1 MVKITVI
8 RKTLLRFSLFTKR
21 GNGRKTRWR
30 ERVKLRGC
38 GTMDIRRYFSPV
50 GGSKPAGTSQHSKG
64 KKKRNVIV
72 IDDSDEELPTP
83 AVTKRQRTII
93 LDSDSDE
100 DLFKGTECKKSSK
113 EENVSKTSK
122 RKPQQKPESP
132 KYKPITAKN
141 FFGTEPVTSKDKTTS
156 KKKDGDSSEK
166 AFEKTLQQLDE
177 GEDKQFKE
185 SKGSSKQRSAADH
198 SSKSSEN
205 FQKTLKQLDE
215 QKSHYHKEGKTIP
228 KHPSVEEPKPKPNE
242 NSPPEKKPS
251 KEIPTK
257 QSAASKLSSKLKRFE
272 FGKRD
277 HGSCQNEGDELQHKD
292 KKVKLESEEKEKIPR
307 DKRDSPHK
315 KASPQK
321 DINVKSEQTKSIKE
335 EKIDTGPKK
344 VSGPSSKER
353 TYPKEE
359 KKEVLVEEKHSMQEK
374 KVTPKKPAKENT
386 QAPDTTPQ
394 DEKKK
399 TARNAYLKFMQR
411 SGPANPGSKEIP
423 EGKPDCLQ
431 GLVFVLSGVFDS
443 LDREE
448 SSELIKKYGGRVT
461 TSVSRNTSYLV
472 VGVEA
477 GESKLKKAEQLGTK
491 QIDEDGLLELI
502 ATLPG
507 KESKEATPT
516 QGGSG
521 LSKLKKFA
529 RESEPK
535 EPPKPSPQSASPR
548 TPSSLAS
555 SLTSATTPKRSL
567 SSSQASLASQESGSP
582 SSSTS
587 SPRTQ
592 SISSQEL
599 SNRSE
604 EALMWV
610 DKYKP
615 ASTKNIIGQQGGAS
629 NVRKLLNWLQNWQKN
644 QLGDK
649 RPPMPSPWAKD
660 DTGGYY
666 KAALLS
672 GPPGVGKTTTAHL
685 VCKEMGYDVLEL
697 NASDARS
704 KKSIDQI
711 VSELLGNKSLA
722 GFATGGGHTSSR
734 HALVMDEV
742 DGMSGNEDRGGVQ
755 ELIALIKKSKIP
767 IIAMCNDRNHPKIR
781 SLANHCFDLR
791 FYKPRVEQIRG
802 PMMSVCYREGI
813 KIKPEALDQI
823 IIGSNQDIRQ
833 VLHHLSM
840 WSAKEKNLQTDD
852 VKREAKKAQ
861 KDFKKGPWDVC
872 RTVFTESEHKNL
884 NIHEKSAL
892 FFNDY
897 SIAPLF
903 VQENYPKVVP
913 HSAKGNR
920 RATLEQLAKTAAS
933 VSDGDLVGQLIRSHG
948 AWSLLPTQAMFSS
961 VIPGEYMSGHLSAQI
976 EFPAWF
982 GKNSRRNKLDR
993 LAQELQMHMRLRISG
1008 SKRDVGMDYCEMMRD
1023 TIVTPLVKHGAEGVD
1038 EAVEAMNSYDL
1049 LREDLE
1055 SLLELSSWPNSKN
1068 PMSTVESK
1076 VKAAFT
1082 RKFNKDC
1089 HLTPFAAPS
1098 IKKKKKGKP
1107 SDSYG
1112 DEEEEEEDEEEEEE
1126 GLASSGMIKL
1136 HLSY

>member
-1 MVKITVI
+1 
-8 RKTLLRFSLFTKR
+8 
-21 GNGRKTRWR
+21 
-30 ERVKLRGC
+30 
-38 GTMDIRRYFSPV
+38 MDIRRYFAPA
-50 GGSKPAGTSQHSKG
+50 GGSKPSGTSQHSKP
-64 KKKRNVIV
+64 KKKRNVIH
-72 IDDSDEELPTP
+72 DSDEESPSP
-83 AVTKRQRTII
+83 VVTKKQRIVV

-100 DLFKGTECKKSSK
+100 ELFKKSSK
-113 EENVSKTSK
+113 KEEKISKTTK
-122 RKPQQKPESP
+122 HNPQQKPESP
-132 KYKPITAKN
+132 KYKPITAAS
-141 FFGTEPVTSKDKTTS
+141 FFGTEPVTSKDKITS
-156 KKKDGDSSEK
+156 KKKNNDSSEK

-177 GEDKQFKE
+177 EDFEILKEIKE
-185 SKGSSKQRSAADH
+185 SSKHRSAVDH
-198 SSKSSEN
+198 SSKSSES
-205 FQKTLKQLDE
+205 FEKTLKQLDE
-215 QKSHYHKEGKTIP
+215 QKTHHKEVKASP
-228 KHPSVEEPKPKPNE
+228 KHSSVAEPKPKPNE
-242 NSPPEKKPS
+242 NSPPEKKTA
-251 KEIPTK
+251 KEIPAK
-257 QSAASKLSSKLKRFE
+257 QSTASKLGSKLKRFE

-277 HGSCQNEGDELQHKD
+277 HGGCQNEDELQHKD
-292 KKVKLESEEKEKIPR
+292 KKVKLVSEEKERMPKY
-307 DKRDSPHK
+307 KRDSPQK
-315 KASPQK
+315 KTSPQK
-321 DINVKSEQTKSIKE
+321 DIKVKSEQKKSTKE
-335 EKIDTGPKK
+335 EKIDTDSKK
-344 VSGPSSKER
+344 VSGQSSKEGISQ
-353 TYPKEE
+353 KED
-359 KKEVLVEEKHSMQEK
+359 KKDVQMKERHIVPEK
-374 KVTPKKPAKENT
+374 KVTPKKAVKENT

-399 TARNAYLKFMQR
+399 AARDAYLKFRQR

-448 SSELIKKYGGRVT
+448 ATEIVKKYGGKVT

-507 KESKEATPT
+507 KESKEATPKQAT
-516 QGGSG
+516 SGS
-521 LSKLKKFA
+521 SKLKKFA

-535 EPPKPSPQSASPR
+535 EAPTLASQSASPS
-548 TPSSLAS
+548 TPDSLV
-555 SLTSATTPKRSL
+555 TSTTTPKRSL
-567 SSSQASLASQESGSP
+567 SSSQASLTSQESGSP

-599 SNRSE
+599 NSRSE
-604 EALMWV
+604 DALMWV

-629 NVRKLLNWLQNWQKN
+629 NVKKLLNWLQNWQKN

-704 KKSIDQI
+704 KKSIDQV

-791 FYKPRVEQIRG
+791 FYKPRIEQIRG

-813 KIKPEALDQI
+813 KIKSEALDQI

-840 WSAKEKNLQTDD
+840 WSVKEKNLQTDD
-852 VKREAKKAQ
+852 VKKEAKKAH

-884 NIHEKSAL
+884 NIHEKSDL

-920 RATLEQLAKTAAS
+920 RATLQQLAKTAAS
-933 VSDGDLVGQLIRSHG
+933 VADGDLVGQLIRSHG
-948 AWSLLPTQAMFSS
+948 SWSLLPTQAMFSS
-961 VIPGEYMSGHLSAQI
+961 VIPGEYMSGHLAAQI
-976 EFPAWF
+976 DFPAWF

-1023 TIVTPLVKHGAEGVD
+1023 IIVTPLVKYGAEGVD
-1038 EAVEAMNSYDL
+1038 KAVEAMNSYDL

-1068 PMSTVESK
+1068 PMNTVESK

-1098 IKKKKKGKP
+1098 IKKKKGKP

-1112 DEEEEEEDEEEEEE
+1112 EEEGEESEDEEEEEDDL
-1126 GLASSGMIKL
+1126 GTSGMIKVKVGG
-1136 HLSY
+1136 SKGQGSTAGAGRGRGRGRGGGATAATRGGRGRAKK

>member
-1 MVKITVI
+1 
-8 RKTLLRFSLFTKR
+8 
-21 GNGRKTRWR
+21 
-30 ERVKLRGC
+30 
-38 GTMDIRRYFSPV
+38 MDIRRYFAPA
-50 GGSKPAGTSQHSKG
+50 GGSKPSGTSHHSKE
-64 KKKRNVIV
+64 KKKRNVIH
-72 IDDSDEELPTP
+72 DSDEEESPTP
-83 AVTKRQRTII
+83 AATKKQRII
-93 LDSDSDE
+93 VLDSDSDE
-100 DLFKGTECKKSSK
+100 ELFKGTEHKKTSK
-113 EENVSKTSK
+113 KESISKTSK
-122 RKPQQKPESP
+122 HKPQQKPESP
-132 KYKPITAKN
+132 KYKPMSATS
-141 FFGTEPVTSKDKTTS
+141 FFGTDPVTSKDKTTT
-156 KKKDGDSSEK
+156 KKKNSDSSDKE
-166 AFEKTLQQLDE
+166 FEKTLQQLDDE
-177 GEDKQFKE
+177 ESKQFKE
-185 SKGSSKQRSAADH
+185 SKGKSKHHSVADH
-198 SSKSSEN
+198 SSKSSES
-205 FQKTLKQLDE
+205 FEKTLKQLDE
-215 QKSHYHKEGKTIP
+215 QKSRHRKEVKTSP
-228 KHPSVEEPKPKPNE
+228 KRPSVEEPKPKPNE

-251 KEIPTK
+251 KEIPAK
-257 QSAASKLSSKLKRFE
+257 QSTASKLSSKLKRFE

-277 HGSCQNEGDELQHKD
+277 HGSCQNEEDELQHKD
-292 KKVKLESEEKEKIPR
+292 KKVKLESEEKERMPK
-307 DKRDSPHK
+307 DKQDSPHK
-315 KASPQK
+315 KASPHK
-321 DINVKSEQTKSIKE
+321 DIKVKSEQTKTIKE
-335 EKIDTGPKK
+335 DKLDTDSRRG
-344 VSGPSSKER
+344 SGASSKEG
-353 TYPKEE
+353 TSQKED
-359 KKEVLVEEKHSMQEK
+359 KKETQVKEKHS
-374 KVTPKKPAKENT
+374 VTPKKSGKEDT
-386 QAPDTTPQ
+386 QASEATPQ

-399 TARNAYLKFMQR
+399 AARDAYLKFRQR

-448 SSELIKKYGGRVT
+448 ASELVKKYGGKVT

-507 KESKEATPT
+507 KESKEATPKRA
-516 QGGSG
+516 GSG
-521 LSKLKKFA
+521 SSKLKKFA

-535 EPPKPSPQSASPR
+535 ESVKLGPQSASPS
-548 TPSSLAS
+548 TPSSSAS
-555 SLTSATTPKRSL
+555 SLTSTTTPKRSL

-599 SNRSE
+599 SSRSE

-644 QLGDK
+644 QLGDR

-685 VCKEMGYDVLEL
+685 VCKEMGYDILEL

-722 GFATGGGHTSSR
+722 GFATGGGHTSSK
-734 HALVMDEV
+734 HALLMDEV

-813 KIKPEALDQI
+813 KIKAEALDQI

-840 WSAKEKNLQTDD
+840 WSANEKNLQTDD
-852 VKREAKKAQ
+852 VKREAKKAK

-884 NIHEKSAL
+884 NIHEKSDL

-961 VIPGEYMSGHLSAQI
+961 VIPGEYMSGHLAAQI
-976 EFPAWF
+976 DFPAWF

-1008 SKRDVGMDYCEMMRD
+1008 SKRDVSMDYCEMMRD
-1023 TIVTPLVKHGAEGVD
+1023 TIVTPLVKRGADGVD

-1098 IKKKKKGKP
+1098 IKKKKKGKT

-1112 DEEEEEEDEEEEEE
+1112 DEEEEEDDEEEEEDD
-1126 GLASSGMIKL
+1126 LAASGMIKVKGG
-1136 HLSY
+1136 SSKGQGSTAGAGRGRGRGRGGAAATAGGRGGGNRGRGKK

>member
-1 MVKITVI
+1 MISITV
-8 RKTLLRFSLFTKR
+8 L
-21 GNGRKTRWR
+21 
-30 ERVKLRGC
+30 
-38 GTMDIRRYFSPV
+38 
-50 GGSKPAGTSQHSKG
+50 
-64 KKKRNVIV
+64 
-72 IDDSDEELPTP
+72 DEEL
-83 AVTKRQRTII
+83 
-93 LDSDSDE
+93 
-100 DLFKGTECKKSSK
+100 FKKSSK
-113 EENVSKTSK
+113 KEEKISKTTK
-122 RKPQQKPESP
+122 HNPQQKPESP
-132 KYKPITAKN
+132 KYKPITAAS
-141 FFGTEPVTSKDKTTS
+141 FFGTEPVTSKDKITS
-156 KKKDGDSSEK
+156 KKKNNDSSEK

-177 GEDKQFKE
+177 EDFEILKEIKE
-185 SKGSSKQRSAADH
+185 SSKHRSAVDH
-198 SSKSSEN
+198 SSKSSES
-205 FQKTLKQLDE
+205 FEKTLKQLDE
-215 QKSHYHKEGKTIP
+215 QKTHHKEVKASP
-228 KHPSVEEPKPKPNE
+228 KHSSVAEPKPKPNE
-242 NSPPEKKPS
+242 NSPPEKKTA
-251 KEIPTK
+251 KEIPAK
-257 QSAASKLSSKLKRFE
+257 QSTASKLGSKLKRFE

-277 HGSCQNEGDELQHKD
+277 HGGCQNEDELQHKD
-292 KKVKLESEEKEKIPR
+292 KKVKLVSEEKERMPKY
-307 DKRDSPHK
+307 KRDSPQK
-315 KASPQK
+315 KTSPQK
-321 DINVKSEQTKSIKE
+321 DIKVKSEQKKSTKE
-335 EKIDTGPKK
+335 EKIDTDSKK
-344 VSGPSSKER
+344 VSGQSSKEGISQ
-353 TYPKEE
+353 KED
-359 KKEVLVEEKHSMQEK
+359 KKDVQMKERHIVPEK
-374 KVTPKKPAKENT
+374 KVTPKKAVKENT

-399 TARNAYLKFMQR
+399 AARDAYLKFRQR

-448 SSELIKKYGGRVT
+448 ATEIVKKYGGKVT

-507 KESKEATPT
+507 KESKEATPKQAT
-516 QGGSG
+516 SGS
-521 LSKLKKFA
+521 SKLKKFA

-535 EPPKPSPQSASPR
+535 EAPTLASQSASPS
-548 TPSSLAS
+548 TPDSLV
-555 SLTSATTPKRSL
+555 TSTTTPKRSL
-567 SSSQASLASQESGSP
+567 SSSQASLTSQESGSP

-599 SNRSE
+599 NSRSE
-604 EALMWV
+604 DALMWV

-629 NVRKLLNWLQNWQKN
+629 NVKKLLNWLQNWQKN

-704 KKSIDQI
+704 KKSIDQV

-791 FYKPRVEQIRG
+791 FYKPRIEQIRG

-813 KIKPEALDQI
+813 KIKSEALDQI

-840 WSAKEKNLQTDD
+840 WSVKEKNLQTDD
-852 VKREAKKAQ
+852 VKKEAKKAH
-861 KDFKKGPWDVC
+861 KDFKK
-872 RTVFTESEHKNL
+872 
-884 NIHEKSAL
+884 
-892 FFNDY
+892 
-897 SIAPLF
+897 
-903 VQENYPKVVP
+903 
-913 HSAKGNR
+913 
-920 RATLEQLAKTAAS
+920 
-933 VSDGDLVGQLIRSHG
+933 
-948 AWSLLPTQAMFSS
+948 
-961 VIPGEYMSGHLSAQI
+961 
-976 EFPAWF
+976 
-982 GKNSRRNKLDR
+982 
-993 LAQELQMHMRLRISG
+993 
-1008 SKRDVGMDYCEMMRD
+1008 
-1023 TIVTPLVKHGAEGVD
+1023 VKHA
-1038 EAVEAMNSYDL
+1038 
-1049 LREDLE
+1049 
-1055 SLLELSSWPNSKN
+1055 LS
-1068 PMSTVESK
+1068 
-1076 VKAAFT
+1076 F
-1082 RKFNKDC
+1082 
-1089 HLTPFAAPS
+1089 H
-1098 IKKKKKGKP
+1098 
-1107 SDSYG
+1107 
-1112 DEEEEEEDEEEEEE
+1112 
-1126 GLASSGMIKL
+1126 
-1136 HLSY
+1136 